1 MPMEPSSGS
10 AARGEGPSL
19 KDSLRVDR
27 RAESRVDLP
36 AAGRQPRAM
45 IRAMFP
51 LRGMTVV
58 LLALGVLGRIWAQ
71 DVEAN
76 IEKLPWKNGPGTAR
90 FGNRA
95 EVPYGK
101 EFRVLSGADA
111 VRRLEMSG
119 NEVDADSILGIL
131 EHKEDGW
138 WIVLQFDDIGY
149 VKDDEKNDL
158 QEDKILEGYKR
169 GVEERNKRQGGPPT
183 MVVGWH
189 TKPRYN
195 ETTHNLEWAPLFQT
209 GRTQFINYQVRILGR
224 KGVTRVTLV
233 EGGDRAAE
241 TIPEFRKVMDS
252 FKYLQGE
259 SYAEFR
265 SGDKVAK
272 VGLAALAAGG
282 ATLAAAKFGLFAKL
296 ALLFKKAWKLAIVA
310 VVAVFSFIK
319 KLFTGRRQ
327 NDNTFHT

>member
-1 MPMEPSSGS
+1 
-10 AARGEGPSL
+10 
-19 KDSLRVDR
+19 
-27 RAESRVDLP
+27 
-36 AAGRQPRAM
+36 M
-45 IRAMFP
+45 IRVKFQ
-51 LRGMTVV
+51 LRGLAVL
-58 LLALGVLGRIWAQ
+58 LLALGAFGRAWAQ
-71 DVEAN
+71 DVEAD

-95 EVPYGK
+95 EVPYSK
-101 EFRVLSGADA
+101 DFRVLSGADA
-111 VRRLEMSG
+111 VQRLEMSG
-119 NEVDADSILGIL
+119 NEVDADTVLGIL
-131 EHKEDGW
+131 EHKQDGW
-138 WIVLQFDDIGY
+138 WVVLQFDDIGY

-158 QEDKILEGYKR
+158 QADKILEGYKR

-183 MVVGWH
+183 QVVGWH

-209 GRTQFINYQVRILGR
+209 GRAQFINYQVRILGR

-233 EGGDRAAE
+233 EDGERAAQ

-265 SGDKVAK
+265 PGDKVAK

-296 ALLFKKAWKLAIVA
+296 GLLFKKVWKLAIVA
-310 VVAVFSFIK
+310 VVAAFSFVR
-319 KLFTGRRQ
+319 KLFGGRREP
-327 NDNTFHT
+327 DNTLHT

>member
-1 MPMEPSSGS
+1 
-10 AARGEGPSL
+10 
-19 KDSLRVDR
+19 
-27 RAESRVDLP
+27 
-36 AAGRQPRAM
+36 M
-45 IRAMFP
+45 IRVTFQ
-51 LRGMTVV
+51 LRGLAVL
-58 LLALGVLGRIWAQ
+58 LLALGAFGRVWAQ
-71 DVEAN
+71 DVEAD

-101 EFRVLSGADA
+101 DFRVLSGADA
-111 VRRLEMSG
+111 VQRLEMSG
-119 NEVDADSILGIL
+119 NEVDADTVLGIL

-138 WIVLQFDDIGY
+138 WVVLQFDDIGY

-158 QEDKILEGYKR
+158 QADKILEGYKR

-183 MVVGWH
+183 QVVGWH

-209 GRTQFINYQVRILGR
+209 GRAQFINYQVRILGR

-233 EGGDRAAE
+233 EDGERAAQ

-282 ATLAAAKFGLFAKL
+282 ATLAAAKFGLLAKL
-296 ALLFKKAWKLAIVA
+296 GLLFKKVWKLAIVA
-310 VVAVFSFIK
+310 VVAAFSFVR
-319 KLFTGRRQ
+319 KLFGGRREP
-327 NDNTFHT
+327 DNTLHT